1 MSDQIRGFFVDP
13 VKTISEKMHELRSS
27 TQYFL
32 DYKYLIMAMIFQG
45 FAFQI
50 LFLSPE
56 FIQEE
61 SPSENIGDFLVGV
74 NYALFQTVSI
84 ILVLFLATRSD
95 QRMVR
100 KSLILIIVL
109 FGSIIG
115 FLETLVTFMGFVPLY
130 IVLFVIYMASIYG
143 TEILVVVM
151 VTEYFEDRVKGFAV
165 GFMESVAIIGWASG
179 ALLSG
184 FLYDT
189 VGMGFCFLLSSL
201 AMLLS
206 FFMFLKVR
214 DLDQESAADT
224 VMDVFTEGMAI
235 LRKQF
240 LRMKEWFMR
249 LAEMNGKKID
259 EYLFDFDKRKQ
270 ISLIFLTTLVVSI
283 GSGMINPF
291 IVNFLEDRG
300 VSATVI
306 GLVFAIFGVIIFLPI
321 NRFAAGWL
329 SDRYSARKVFSYA
342 VMSYIILWGIFNLSI
357 LATDDNTV
365 ILAIYAFPVW
375 PFLYIGYQLFV
386 TDFTH
391 RSERARGLSSVR
403 FAMGLGYVI
412 GAIFGAVLLYFE
424 VSHEVVFRLA
434 MIFIVLAAFM
444 GYNILKNPIFDDPEH
459 TPPPLPP
466 FPS

>member
-27 TQYFL
+27 TQYFP
-32 DYKYLIMAMIFQG
+32 DYRYLIMAMIFQG

-61 SPSENIGDFLVGV
+61 SPSENLGDFLVGV

-130 IVLFVIYMASIYG
+130 IFLFMLYMASIYG
-143 TEILVVVM
+143 TEILVLVM
-151 VTEYFEDRVKGFAV
+151 VTEYFEDRIKGFAV

-184 FLYDT
+184 YLYEN
-189 VGMGFCFLLSSL
+189 VGMGICFLLSSL

-214 DLDQESAADT
+214 DLDQEHAAGT
-224 VMDVFTEGMAI
+224 VMDVFNEGMAI
-235 LRKQF
+235 LRTQL
-240 LRMKEWFMR
+240 LRMKEWFMK

-270 ISLIFLTTLVVSI
+270 ISLIFLTL
-283 GSGMINPF
+283 
-291 IVNFLEDRG
+291 LEG
-300 VSATVI
+300 V
-306 GLVFAIFGVIIFLPI
+306 
-321 NRFAAGWL
+321 
-329 SDRYSARKVFSYA
+329 
-342 VMSYIILWGIFNLSI
+342 
-357 LATDDNTV
+357 
-365 ILAIYAFPVW
+365 
-375 PFLYIGYQLFV
+375 
-386 TDFTH
+386 
-391 RSERARGLSSVR
+391 E
-403 FAMGLGYVI
+403 
-412 GAIFGAVLLYFE
+412 
-424 VSHEVVFRLA
+424 
-434 MIFIVLAAFM
+434 
-444 GYNILKNPIFDDPEH
+444 
-459 TPPPLPP
+459 
-466 FPS
+466 